1 MFSAGV
7 AQLAPV
13 AYQFQGYKFNRA
25 IMLPTVS
32 RVTQAIVGEM
42 STDEAVSK
50 ITSDM
55 QDAINEQAVPT
66 KPVLLAS
73 VAFASLP
80 PADNWRGGMIHVTR
94 YDTRGPNEQEVRLI
108 GQRRV
113 RFVTDQYEA
122 ILAKDGF
129 TIITEPMED
138 VIGEDG
144 RPIFLLNED
153 APPPRLEAGAA
164 R

>member
-1 MFSAGV
+1 MIF
-7 AQLAPV
+7 
-13 AYQFQGYKFNRA
+13 
-25 IMLPTVS
+25 
-32 RVTQAIVGEM
+32 RVNVRVVNKGEFREVFFIAE
-42 STDEAVSK
+42 STHENMAELTDDFVRS
-50 ITSDM
+50 
-55 QDAINEQAVPT
+55 
-66 KPVLLAS
+66 
-73 VAFASLP
+73 
-80 PADNWRGGMIHVTR
+80 GMIHVTR

-153 APPPRLEAGAA
+153 APLPRLEGVA